1 MMNGGVLERGWSF
14 ERVLGDIWVEG
25 GGGEILSLVR
35 EEGGFLRTYFSV
47 MREVILKID
56 EDWMNVGGEQ
66 YSILVWNV
74 SVTLLEG

>member
-56 EDWMNVGGEQ
+56 EDWMNVGGEL
-66 YSILVWNV
+66 ILD
-74 SVTLLEG
+74 TCLERFCNSS